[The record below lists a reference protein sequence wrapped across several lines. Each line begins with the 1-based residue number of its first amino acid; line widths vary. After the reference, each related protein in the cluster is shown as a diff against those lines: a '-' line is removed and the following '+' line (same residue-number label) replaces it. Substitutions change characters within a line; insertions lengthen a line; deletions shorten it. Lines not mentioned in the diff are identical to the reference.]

1 MPVSAQAAGPG
12 RGAEMSAGYIEAS
25 GLQKSFQR
33 EGEEFVAVGDVSLS
47 IQKGSFLTVVGPS
60 GCGKSTLLQ
69 MVAGLMAPTQG
80 NITFDG
86 HPVQGPPFEMIYVFQ
101 QYTKSLMPWRTVLEN
116 VAFGLEVPRRRQ
128 GMSSADIR
136 ARCLDQL
143 ARVGLEG
150 TEAQYPAQLS
160 GGMQQRVAIARA
172 LVCEPSVL
180 LMDEPFSALDALS
193 RGSLQDLVLE
203 LWAQLDLTIVFVT
216 HDIEEAVYL
225 SDTVAVLSK
234 SPSSIIDQFQID
246 LPRPRHQV
254 TTKESAAFLGYRRDL
269 YAEVLTE

>member
-1 MPVSAQAAGPG
+1 MADNTQTAESSARASV
-12 RGAEMSAGYIEAS
+12 SAGYIKAT

-33 EGEEFVAVGDVSLS
+33 DGEEFVAVGDVSLS
-47 IQKGSFLTVVGPS
+47 VAKGSFLTVVGPS

-69 MVAGLMAPTQG
+69 MVAGLMPLTSG
-80 NITFDG
+80 SVVFDG
-86 HPVQGPPFEMIYVFQ
+86 HAVDGPPFEMIYVFQ

-128 GMSSADIR
+128 GLSSGEVR
-136 ARCLDQL
+136 ERCMAQL

-150 TEAQYPAQLS
+150 TDSQYPAQLS

-172 LVCEPSVL
+172 LVCEPAVL

-203 LWAQLDLTIVFVT
+203 LWAQLGLTIVFVT

-225 SDTVAVLSK
+225 SDSVAVLSK
-234 SPSSIIDQFQID
+234 SPSDIIDLID
-246 LPRPRHQV
+246 INLPRPRHQV
-254 TTKESAAFLGYRRDL
+254 TTKESAAFLDHRRDL
-269 YAEVLTE
+269 YAKVLND